1 MNEFLDGID
10 KYNPNSFFLSRIP
23 LLVYYKPLSAI
34 QHVLSSNMYICCHI
48 NCLSTFLIPIRLKSP
63 VYRRIKASLIVG
75 LIISILTAVAP
86 DTAQIGAP
94 FHKYGKPKI
103 AFLDAITK

>member
-1 MNEFLDGID
+1 
-10 KYNPNSFFLSRIP
+10 
-23 LLVYYKPLSAI
+23 
-34 QHVLSSNMYICCHI
+34 MYICCHI
-48 NCLSTFLIPIRLKSP
+48 NCLSTFFDSHPKKPCIAEL
-63 VYRRIKASLIVG
+63 KASLIVG

-86 DTAQIGAP
+86 ETAQIGAP